1 MEETLD
7 LKFEILED
15 QGVAIVRCRGR
26 LKFGKEAQLLKK
38 CVESVLS
45 QFSICVLNLAGVDQI
60 DARGLGA
67 IVGCFEKAR
76 SLGALLLVGGA
87 SQVVQELF
95 QMTKLTDVLEIC
107 SSEREAIAACSQ
119 AA

>member
-1 MEETLD
+1 ME

-15 QGVAIVRCRGR
+15 QGVAIIRCRGR
-26 LKFGKEAQLLKK
+26 LKFGKEAQLLRK
-38 CVESVLS
+38 CVDSVLS
-45 QFSICVLNLAGVDQI
+45 QFSVCILNLTGVDQI

-76 SLGALLLVGGA
+76 SLEALMLIGGA
-87 SQVVQELF
+87 SQVVRDLF
-95 QMTKLTDVLEIC
+95 QITKLNDVLEIC
-107 SSEREAIAACSQ
+107 SSERDALQACTQ

>member
-1 MEETLD
+1 MD

-15 QGVAIVRCRGR
+15 QGVAIIRCRGR

-38 CVESVLS
+38 CVDSVLS
-45 QFSICVLNLAGVDQI
+45 QFSICILNLSGVDQI

-67 IVGCFEKAR
+67 VVGCFEKAR
-76 SLGALLLVGGA
+76 SLGALMLIGGA
-87 SQVVQELF
+87 SQVVRDLF

-107 SSEREAIAACSQ
+107 SSERDAFQACTQ

>member
-1 MEETLD
+1 MD

-15 QGVAIVRCRGR
+15 QGVAIIRCRGR

-38 CVESVLS
+38 CVDSVLS
-45 QFSICVLNLAGVDQI
+45 QFSICILNLAGVDQI

-67 IVGCFEKAR
+67 VVGCFEKAR
-76 SLGALLLVGGA
+76 SLGALMLIGGA
-87 SQVVQELF
+87 SQVVRDLLQI
-95 QMTKLTDVLEIC
+95 TKLTEVLEIC
-107 SSEREAIAACSQ
+107 TSEQDALQACTQ